1 MPGQMPPGM
10 GGMGGGAPPELM
22 ALMGNPQFAQLAQRM
37 RENPQFYQ
45 QFMARLE
52 QDNPQVYAAIQQNPM
67 AFMNMIMG
75 GQPGAGGMPQGM
87 PNMAGMGGPGA
98 GAGVPNRSRPAPG

>member
-1 MPGQMPPGM
+1 
-10 GGMGGGAPPELM
+10 
-22 ALMGNPQFAQLAQRM
+22 
-37 RENPQFYQ
+37 
-45 QFMARLE
+45 
-52 QDNPQVYAAIQQNPM
+52 M